1 MTVLGKLHKPGKP
14 VLVTLD
20 FAERH
25 NLVQRLQP
33 VTVRP
38 IDWRTVVFA
47 VTLTVVAVAPLLA
60 VLWAVS
66 H

>member
-33 VTVRP
+33 AQVSP

-47 VTLTVVAVAPLLA
+47 VTFVLATTAPLLA